1 MRKVIAVVDLTLR
14 SWFRIR
20 SAVFFSILFPIMLLL
35 IFSTVFGGDND
46 PSFSLFVQNLDTEE
60 DGESS
65 DMSKVFL
72 EILNSTD
79 VFNISEIPADADAN
93 SFAKDEIGP
102 LGGVYRILIIPEGF
116 GSNIVLGAV
125 GNRISVT
132 QSTIQMLLQE
142 ERSPGTPILGQQEK
156 EQIAA
161 GGAVLDNVVGEVALE
176 KTHLVLV
183 FDPSDTSGQVVYSI
197 LLSVTDSF
205 SNGLIG
211 VGESISFDRES
222 ISQDTFSAVDYYLPG
237 LIGAFVMSTTVIG
250 ITSQNTEFRKRG
262 IIKRLSLTPLS
273 RSEWIIGSILAQ
285 TVLAFILTLMMFAVG
300 WAVLGV
306 TAVPNLLVVAMVIAG
321 AIQFS
326 GLGMLIAGLIKDIE
340 SANAASNA
348 IVLPMMFLSGAF
360 FPLDSAPEF
369 IRIISS
375 LLPLKYLIDGL
386 RFGLIS
392 GFPEGAIISLAI
404 TFGLAVVFVIIGSI
418 TTKWQEA

>member
-1 MRKVIAVVDLTLR
+1 MKKVIAVVDLTLR
-14 SWFRIR
+14 NWFRIR

-46 PSFSLFVQNLDTEE
+46 PSFSLFVQNLDTDE
-60 DGESS
+60 DGVSS

-79 VFNISEIPADADAN
+79 VFNISEISANVDAN

-142 ERSPGTPILGQQEK
+142 ERSPGVPILDQQEK

-161 GGAVLDNVVGEVALE
+161 GGAVLDNVSGEVALE

-369 IRIISS
+369 IRIISN

-418 TTKWQEA
+418 TTKWQED

>member
-1 MRKVIAVVDLTLR
+1 LRKVIAVVDLTLR
-14 SWFRIR
+14 NWSRIR
-20 SAVFFSILFPIMLLL
+20 SAVFFSILFPLILLL
-35 IFSTVFGGDND
+35 IFSTVFGGEND
-46 PSFSLFVQNLDTEE
+46 PSFSLFVQNLDTDE
-60 DGESS
+60 DGVSS

-79 VFNISEIPADADAN
+79 AFDISEIPAGVNAN

-142 ERSPGTPILGQQEK
+142 ERSPGTPILDQQEK

-161 GGAVLDNVVGEVALE
+161 GGAVLDNVSGEVALE

-273 RSEWIIGSILAQ
+273 RLEWIVGSVLAQ

-360 FPLDSAPEF
+360 FPLDAAPEF
-369 IRIISS
+369 IRIISN

-404 TFGLAVVFVIIGSI
+404 TSGLAAVFVIIGSI
-418 TTKWQEA
+418 TTKWHEN